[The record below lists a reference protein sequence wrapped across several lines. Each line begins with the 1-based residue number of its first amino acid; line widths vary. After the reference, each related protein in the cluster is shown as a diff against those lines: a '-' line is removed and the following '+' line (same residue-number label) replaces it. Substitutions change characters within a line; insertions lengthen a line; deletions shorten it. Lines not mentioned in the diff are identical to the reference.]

1 VNILL
6 NNKVALITGASK
18 GIGYTISK
26 TFIENG
32 AKVIGIARNSEELE
46 NVKNELGENFFA
58 YKCDVAKEE
67 EVIETV
73 KEIKNDLGQIDVLIN
88 NAGITSDNFLIRMK
102 EEQFMKV
109 INVNL
114 KGTFLF
120 SREVAKIMRKQKQGS
135 IINISSVVGIE
146 GNMAQANYSASKA
159 GVIGLTKSM
168 AKELTLKG
176 EQIRVNAIAPGFI
189 KTAMTEKLDDKVKDH
204 VIQNSCLKKMG
215 EAEDVANLALFL
227 ASDLS
232 SYITGEVIRVDGGL
246 KL

>member
-1 VNILL
+1 VKKLL
-6 NNKVALITGASK
+6 KDKIALITGASR
-18 GIGYTISK
+18 GIGFTISK

-32 AKVIGIARNSEELE
+32 AKVIGISYDEEELKRAKE
-46 NVKNELGENFFA
+46 KLGENFIT
-58 YKCDVAKEE
+58 YKCDVTKEE
-67 EVIETV
+67 EVV
-73 KEIKNDLGQIDVLIN
+73 KTINSIKENIDKIDILVN

-109 INVNL
+109 IDVNL

-189 KTAMTEKLDDKVKDH
+189 KTDMTEKLNEKVKDH
-204 VIQNSCLKKMG
+204 VVQNSCLKKMG
-215 EAEDVANLALFL
+215 ESKDVANLALFL

-246 KL
+246 KI

>member
-1 VNILL
+1 MLKD
-6 NNKVALITGASK
+6 KVSLITGASR
-18 GIGYTISK
+18 GIGYVISK

-32 AKVIGIARNSEELE
+32 AKVIGVSRNEEELAK
-46 NVKNELGENFFA
+46 VKNELGDNFFT

-67 EVIETV
+67 DVVETI
-73 KEIKNDLGQIDVLIN
+73 KSIKNDIGRIDILVN

-109 INVNL
+109 IDVNL

-189 KTAMTEKLDDKVKDH
+189 KTAMTEKLDEKVKDH
-204 VIQNSCLKKMG
+204 VVQNSCLKKMG
-215 EAEDVANLALFL
+215 EAEDVANLASFL

-246 KL
+246 KI

>member
-1 VNILL
+1 MLKDKI
-6 NNKVALITGASK
+6 ALITGASR
-18 GIGYTISK
+18 GIGFTISK

-32 AKVIGIARNSEELE
+32 AKVIGISYDEEELKRAKE
-46 NVKNELGENFFA
+46 KLGENFIT
-58 YKCDVAKEE
+58 YKCDVTKEE
-67 EVIETV
+67 EVV
-73 KEIKNDLGQIDVLIN
+73 KTINSIKENIDKIDILVN

-109 INVNL
+109 IDVNL

-189 KTAMTEKLDDKVKDH
+189 KTDMTEKLNEKVKDH
-204 VIQNSCLKKMG
+204 VVQNSCLKKMG
-215 EAEDVANLALFL
+215 ESKDVANLALFL

-246 KL
+246 KI

>member
-1 VNILL
+1 VKKLL
-6 NNKVALITGASK
+6 KDKIALITGASR
-18 GIGYTISK
+18 GIGFTISK

-32 AKVIGIARNSEELE
+32 AKVIGISYDEEELKRAKE
-46 NVKNELGENFFA
+46 KLGENFIT
-58 YKCDVAKEE
+58 YKCDVTKEE
-67 EVIETV
+67 EVV
-73 KEIKNDLGQIDVLIN
+73 KTINSIKENIDKIDILVN

-109 INVNL
+109 IDVNL

-168 AKELTLKG
+168 SKELTLKG

-189 KTAMTEKLDDKVKDH
+189 KTDMTEKLNEKVKDH
-204 VIQNSCLKKMG
+204 VVQNSCLKKMG
-215 EAEDVANLALFL
+215 ESKDVANLALFL

-246 KL
+246 KI

>member
-1 VNILL
+1 
-6 NNKVALITGASK
+6 
-18 GIGYTISK
+18 
-26 TFIENG
+26 
-32 AKVIGIARNSEELE
+32 
-46 NVKNELGENFFA
+46 
-58 YKCDVAKEE
+58 
-67 EVIETV
+67 
-73 KEIKNDLGQIDVLIN
+73 
-88 NAGITSDNFLIRMK
+88 MK

-109 INVNL
+109 IDVNL

-189 KTAMTEKLDDKVKDH
+189 KTDMTEKLNEKVKDH
-204 VIQNSCLKKMG
+204 VVQNSCLKKMG
-215 EAEDVANLALFL
+215 ESKDVANLALFL

-246 KL
+246 KI

>member
-1 VNILL
+1 ML
-6 NNKVALITGASK
+6 NDKIALITGASR
-18 GIGYTISK
+18 GIGFIISK

-32 AKVIGIARNSEELE
+32 AKVIGISRNEEELK
-46 NVKNELGENFFA
+46 NVKEELGENFIT
-58 YKCDVAKEE
+58 YKCDVAKED

-73 KEIKNDLGQIDVLIN
+73 KTIKKDIGRVDILVN

-109 INVNL
+109 IDVNL

-120 SREVAKIMRKQKQGS
+120 SREVAKLMRKQKEGS

-159 GVIGLTKSM
+159 GIIGLTKSM

-189 KTAMTEKLDDKVKDH
+189 KTSMTENLDEKVKNH
-204 VIQNSCLKKMG
+204 VVENSCLKKMG

-227 ASDLS
+227 ASNLS

>member
-1 VNILL
+1 MLKDKI
-6 NNKVALITGASK
+6 ALITGASR
-18 GIGYTISK
+18 GIGFAISK

-32 AKVIGIARNSEELE
+32 AKVIGISYDEEELKRAKE
-46 NVKNELGENFFA
+46 KLGENFIT
-58 YKCDVAKEE
+58 YKCDVTKEE
-67 EVIETV
+67 EVV
-73 KEIKNDLGQIDVLIN
+73 KTINSIKENIDKIDILVN

-109 INVNL
+109 IDVNL

-146 GNMAQANYSASKA
+146 GNMAQVNYSASKA

-189 KTAMTEKLDDKVKDH
+189 KTDMTEKLNEKVKDH
-204 VIQNSCLKKMG
+204 VVQNSCLKKMG
-215 EAEDVANLALFL
+215 EPKDVANLALFL

-246 KL
+246 KI

>member
-1 VNILL
+1 MLK
-6 NNKVALITGASK
+6 NKIALITGASK

-46 NVKNELGENFFA
+46 SVKNELGENFFA
-58 YKCDVAKEE
+58 YKCDVSKEE
-67 EVIETV
+67 EVVETV
-73 KEIKNDLGQIDVLIN
+73 KEIKKDLNQIDILIN

-189 KTAMTEKLDDKVKDH
+189 KTAMTEKLDEKVKDH
-204 VIQNSCLKKMG
+204 VVQNSCLKKMG

>member
-1 VNILL
+1 ML
-6 NNKVALITGASK
+6 NNKIALITGASR

-26 TFIENG
+26 VFIENG
-32 AKVIGIARNSEELE
+32 AKVIGVSRNNEELE
-46 NVKNELGENFFA
+46 NVKNEFGENF
-58 YKCDVAKEE
+58 YTYQCDVAKEE
-67 EVIETV
+67 EVVETV
-73 KEIKNDLGQIDVLIN
+73 KKIKKEIGQIDILIN

-189 KTAMTEKLDDKVKDH
+189 KTAMTEKLDEKVKDH
-204 VIQNSCLKKMG
+204 VVQNSCLKKMG
-215 EAEDVANLALFL
+215 ESEDVANLALFL

>member
-1 VNILL
+1 LL
-6 NNKVALITGASK
+6 NDKIALITGASR
-18 GIGYTISK
+18 GIGFIISK

-32 AKVIGIARNSEELE
+32 AKVIGISRNEEELK
-46 NVKNELGENFFA
+46 NVKEELGENFLT
-58 YKCDVAKEE
+58 YKCDVAKED

-73 KEIKNDLGQIDVLIN
+73 KTIKKDIGRVDILVN

-109 INVNL
+109 IDVNL

-120 SREVAKIMRKQKQGS
+120 SREVAKLMRKQKEGS

-159 GVIGLTKSM
+159 GIIGLTKSM

-189 KTAMTEKLDDKVKDH
+189 KTSMTENLDEKVKNH
-204 VIQNSCLKKMG
+204 VVENSCLKKMG

-227 ASDLS
+227 ASNLS